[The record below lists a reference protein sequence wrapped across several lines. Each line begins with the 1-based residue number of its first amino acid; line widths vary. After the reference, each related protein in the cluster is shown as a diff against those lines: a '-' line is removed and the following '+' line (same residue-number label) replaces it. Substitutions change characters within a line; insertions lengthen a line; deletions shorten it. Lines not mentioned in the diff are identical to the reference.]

1 MEKQHTSQVFYHK
14 ELILKYFWSTYLEFL
29 LCIGQCN
36 SKKNW
41 IDKHITMCYN
51 KLNELNN
58 IPNNLDE
65 KT

>member
-41 IDKHITMCYN
+41 IDKHVTICYN
-51 KLNELNN
+51 KLNKLNN
-58 IPNNLDE
+58 IENNLDE
-65 KT
+65 K

>member
-1 MEKQHTSQVFYHK
+1 M
-14 ELILKYFWSTYLEFL
+14 KYFWATYLEFL
-29 LCIGQCN
+29 FLIGQFN
-36 SKKNW
+36 KEKNW

-65 KT
+65 K